1 MSREVID
8 FLDKD
13 DKISAQDTFKSVM
26 GQKVG
31 DALEIKRKDI
41 SNTFV
46 GKQEVEETDEV

>member
-1 MSREVID
+1 MSREVVD
-8 FLDKD
+8 HLEKD

-46 GKQEVEETDEV
+46 GKQDVEETDEV